1 MLLVDWTLANFL
13 MAAMTISLFGIA
25 VIMLYVAF
33 TRKEGAADSKEKYMN
48 DKPNSDAP

>member
-25 VIMLYVAF
+25 IVMLYVAF
-33 TRKEGAADSKEKYMN
+33 TRKEGAADSKEKFLK
-48 DKPNSDAP
+48 DKPNSEAS